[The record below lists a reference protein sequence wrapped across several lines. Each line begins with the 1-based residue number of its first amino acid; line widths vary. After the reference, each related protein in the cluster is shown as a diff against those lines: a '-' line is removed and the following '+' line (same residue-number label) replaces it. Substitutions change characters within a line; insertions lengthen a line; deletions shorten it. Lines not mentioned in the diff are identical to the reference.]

1 MKFNPYAYGPKGM
14 TSCPFSAQDAPRLA
28 AGRLHQRM
36 TLGSRLKLTSSNT
49 EAPILQSKFL
59 SALEFRMSYPG
70 LLTNMDSPCQRAWAF
85 P

>member
-1 MKFNPYAYGPKGM
+1 MKFNPHAYAPKGM

-28 AGRLHQRM
+28 AGRLHYRM
-36 TLGSRLKLTSSNT
+36 TPGSRLKLTSSST

-59 SALEFRMSYPG
+59 SALEFRIPYLG
-70 LLTNMDSPCQRAWAF
+70 LLPNMDSPCQRAWAF